1 MRPLPHLDL
10 KEHLR
15 LLHRHVLPIFSLV
28 LVIVL
33 IAFVVYRTGEAGA
46 SLPDR
51 DHVGARLG
59 LLSPAE
65 GAAFDADFATL
76 SPIEL
81 VLAPEAPVFEPP
93 LRPFPSSDGAEV
105 RAVAD
110 GRVVLATS
118 GEVLLVHGRQ
128 GRIVGS
134 AYTGLAS
141 VRVGVGTPIRRGEI
155 IGIAGEA
162 FRFEIRPSPTLAL
175 PTPPNA
181 GTTVPEDWRGRPTD
195 QLSAPPQGEP
205 LEPGALRLEKQASG
219 S

>member
-1 MRPLPHLDL
+1 MRPLPYLDL

-15 LLHRHVLPIFSLV
+15 LLHRQVLPIFFLFLV
-28 LVIVL
+28 VAL
-33 IAFVVYRTGEAGA
+33 IAFVVYRTGKAGA
-46 SLPDR
+46 DLPDGNY
-51 DHVGARLG
+51 VGARLG
-59 LLSPAE
+59 LLSPGE

-105 RAVAD
+105 HAVAD

-128 GRIVGS
+128 GRVVGS

-141 VRVGVGTPIRRGEI
+141 VRVGVGTPVRRGEI
-155 IGIAGEA
+155 IGIAREA
-162 FRFEIRPSPTLAL
+162 FRFELRPSPTLAL

-181 GTTVPEDWRGRPTD
+181 GATVPEDWRGRPAD
-195 QLSAPPQGEP
+195 RLSVPPQGEP
-205 LEPGALRLEKQASG
+205 LEPGALRLEGKTPG